1 MPKSPYRMST
11 ARRAY
16 NLLRAYINREWDRLE
31 SVFRADAE
39 RELEESLNPT
49 PASAPPQ
56 TSDKSERTGIDIS
69 EEERRLQEAYR
80 VLGLSRDA
88 SLTDLKRAY
97 KRLSER
103 SRPTNFPEGS
113 EERKRAARI
122 HLKVQEAYD
131 TLLPILDTRLQR
143 FKSLDLD

>member
-1 MPKSPYRMST
+1 MST

-16 NLLRAYINREWDRLE
+16 NLLRAYINREWERIE

-39 RELEESLNPT
+39 RELEQSLNPT
-49 PASAPPQ
+49 AAPEPSQ
-56 TSDKSERTGIDIS
+56 TTDQPSLQEPGAT
-69 EEERRLQEAYR
+69 EEQRRYEEAYR

-88 SLTDLKRAY
+88 SLTDLRRAY
-97 KRLSER
+97 RRLSER
-103 SRPTNFPEGS
+103 SRPTHFPEGS

-131 TLLPILDTRLQR
+131 TLLPVLDARLRR

>member
-1 MPKSPYRMST
+1 MST

-39 RELEESLNPT
+39 RELEESLT
-49 PASAPPQ
+49 TTTAPASPQ
-56 TSDKSERTGIDIS
+56 TSDHSERADEETSG
-69 EEERRLQEAYR
+69 EERRLEEAYR

-103 SRPTNFPEGS
+103 SRPANFPEGS

-131 TLLPILDTRLQR
+131 TLLPLLDARLRR

>member
-1 MPKSPYRMST
+1 MST

-16 NLLRAYINREWDRLE
+16 NLLRAYINREWERLE

-39 RELEESLNPT
+39 RELEESLSPT
-49 PASAPPQ
+49 AVPAPPQ
-56 TSDKSERTGIDIS
+56 TSDQSERTDVETS
-69 EEERRLQEAYR
+69 EQERRLQEAYR

-97 KRLSER
+97 RRLSER
-103 SRPTNFPEGS
+103 SRPTNFPDGS

-131 TLLPILDTRLQR
+131 TLLPVLDARMRR

>member
-1 MPKSPYRMST
+1 MST

-49 PASAPPQ
+49 AASAPPQ
-56 TSDKSERTGIDIS
+56 TSDQSERTAVHIS

-131 TLLPILDTRLQR
+131 ILLPILDTRLRR
-143 FKSLDLD
+143 FKNLDID

>member
-1 MPKSPYRMST
+1 MST

-16 NLLRAYINREWDRLE
+16 NLLRAYINREWERLE
-31 SVFRADAE
+31 GVFRADAE
-39 RELEESLNPT
+39 RELEESLSPT
-49 PASAPPQ
+49 TMPEASQ
-56 TSDKSERTGIDIS
+56 TTDQPRGRDAEAT
-69 EEERRLQEAYR
+69 EQERRIKEAYR

-97 KRLSER
+97 RRLSER
-103 SRPTNFPEGS
+103 SQPTNFPEGS

-131 TLLPILDTRLQR
+131 TLLPMLDARLRR

>member
-1 MPKSPYRMST
+1 MST

-16 NLLRAYINREWDRLE
+16 NLLRAYINREWERLE

-39 RELEESLNPT
+39 RELEESLNPAGRSRPQQT
-49 PASAPPQ
+49 PEPTLPPKAQ
-56 TSDKSERTGIDIS
+56 T
-69 EEERRLQEAYR
+69 EEEKRIKEAYR
-80 VLGLSRDA
+80 VLGLNFDA
-88 SLTDLKRAY
+88 SLIELKRAY
-97 KRLSER
+97 RRLSER

-113 EERKRAARI
+113 EERKRAAQI

-131 TLLPILDTRLQR
+131 TLLPLLDARLRR

>member
-1 MPKSPYRMST
+1 MST

-16 NLLRAYINREWDRLE
+16 NLLRAYINREWERLE
-31 SVFRADAE
+31 GVFRADAE

-49 PASAPPQ
+49 GLPAPPQ
-56 TSDKSERTGIDIS
+56 TSDQSEGTDVETS
-69 EEERRLQEAYR
+69 EQERRLQEAYR

-97 KRLSER
+97 RRLSER
-103 SRPTNFPEGS
+103 SQPTNFPEGS

-131 TLLPILDTRLQR
+131 TLLPMLDARLRR